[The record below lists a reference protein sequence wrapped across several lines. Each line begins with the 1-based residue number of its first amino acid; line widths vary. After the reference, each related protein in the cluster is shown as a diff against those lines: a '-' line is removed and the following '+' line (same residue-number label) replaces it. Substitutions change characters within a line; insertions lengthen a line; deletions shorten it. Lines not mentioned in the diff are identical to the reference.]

1 MSSQAEGQELCKDI
15 VIVNKL
21 GIHAR
26 PAAMIVKLANQF
38 KSEIFIEK
46 DNERINGKSIMG
58 IMMLAAAKGS
68 KIKVYAQGEDAETVL
83 IEFEKLFESK
93 FGEE

>member
-1 MSSQAEGQELCKDI
+1 MNLPADEKEISRNI
-15 VIVNKL
+15 TIVNKL

-38 KSEIFIEK
+38 KSDIFIEK

-68 KIKVYAQGEDAETVL
+68 KITVYAKGEDSETVL
-83 IEFEKLFESK
+83 EEFEKLFESK